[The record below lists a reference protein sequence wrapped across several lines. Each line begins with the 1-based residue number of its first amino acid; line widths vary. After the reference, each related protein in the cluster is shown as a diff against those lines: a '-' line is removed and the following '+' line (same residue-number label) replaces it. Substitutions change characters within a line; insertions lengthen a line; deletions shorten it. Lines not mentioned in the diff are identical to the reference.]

1 MTKTLDH
8 EKIDKNE
15 YPYIYNY
22 TEFIHR
28 PSREILGRDK
38 EVKLILATFC
48 RPEIS
53 NILLLAEAGVGK
65 TSVVKLAR
73 QIDESRVYMEVDL
86 ARMLTELNNQNEMA
100 SRLKALFDE
109 AERFGKTEGKEMV
122 LFIDEFHQIVQL
134 SSAGVEALKP
144 LLAESGRRGIRVI
157 AATTYEEFNEQV
169 SKNQPLVERFVRINL
184 RQPDKNM
191 TVSILRNIA
200 ETYNMQKQFPNDNV
214 FELIYEYTNR
224 YMPSNSQPR
233 KSILLL
239 DALIGWYRS
248 TKAKIDM
255 KLLADVLYDTQ
266 GVDVA
271 FKIDA
276 TSIEEKINKK
286 VFAQEFAAS
295 VLAQRLQLCV
305 ADLNDKEKP
314 QSSFLFCG
322 STGVGKMIADYE
334 KVPIYD
340 KFGKTFFKNHGDLV
354 EGDYVFARDGK
365 PTKVLATFKH
375 KNVDMYKVTLTDG
388 RTLDVGAEHL
398 WSVYSAKQ
406 RDNIQNKN
414 KNNIKPMVMST
425 KDILEKGV
433 FRQYDNGSK
442 HLKWF
447 VPANNAVEWNAKDYD
462 VDPYIV
468 GAFLGNGCMTQNE
481 LTFSSNDKE
490 TVNRIKEL
498 LEAPDVCHKEGNY
511 SWLFLNPYRDAK
523 RKYIYTKEIF
533 GDLEEIYNKYSKD
546 RRIPQEY
553 LCGSIDQRWEL
564 VRGLFDTDGV
574 AHDDDRCNIS
584 YSTFSKNL
592 AEDLQQ
598 LLYSLGF
605 ASSINCYKRIR
616 ENCNNEL
623 RKLAEYVVRVK
634 ASREDKLKFFH
645 LSRKKNIIQKW
656 IEKDDRVR
664 VKKFDLIGIKS
675 IDYISKQDAQCILV
689 DNDEHLYQAG
699 DFIVTHNTEVSKVLA
714 GLLFNDSR
722 ALIRFD
728 MTEYSQESSLER
740 FREDLTMKVWARP
753 NCIILFD
760 EIEKACGAVTRILLQ
775 VLDDG
780 RLSDRNGRE
789 VSFINSYIIMTTN
802 AGSEVFKNIS
812 NYQSSD
818 FADKS
823 MVDENM
829 ALIRRSITET
839 TGANKFP
846 PELLGRIDCIVP
858 FQPLSEKTMNRI
870 VRSKLFELK
879 REVRLKHSV
888 ELTLDAKLIDFI
900 VSDNIS
906 TDSNAGGARQAIAK
920 LEEEVT
926 TNVAKYINKHP
937 NDRYVGVKVDGVMK
951 NEDKNSRISRA
962 TVKVYKIR

>member
-1 MTKTLDH
+1 MTKILDH

-322 STGVGKMIADYE
+322 STGVGK
-334 KVPIYD
+334 
-340 KFGKTFFKNHGDLV
+340 
-354 EGDYVFARDGK
+354 
-365 PTKVLATFKH
+365 
-375 KNVDMYKVTLTDG
+375 
-388 RTLDVGAEHL
+388 
-398 WSVYSAKQ
+398 
-406 RDNIQNKN
+406 
-414 KNNIKPMVMST
+414 
-425 KDILEKGV
+425 
-433 FRQYDNGSK
+433 
-442 HLKWF
+442 
-447 VPANNAVEWNAKDYD
+447 
-462 VDPYIV
+462 
-468 GAFLGNGCMTQNE
+468 
-481 LTFSSNDKE
+481 
-490 TVNRIKEL
+490 
-498 LEAPDVCHKEGNY
+498 
-511 SWLFLNPYRDAK
+511 
-523 RKYIYTKEIF
+523 
-533 GDLEEIYNKYSKD
+533 
-546 RRIPQEY
+546 
-553 LCGSIDQRWEL
+553 
-564 VRGLFDTDGV
+564 
-574 AHDDDRCNIS
+574 
-584 YSTFSKNL
+584 
-592 AEDLQQ
+592 
-598 LLYSLGF
+598 
-605 ASSINCYKRIR
+605 
-616 ENCNNEL
+616 
-623 RKLAEYVVRVK
+623 
-634 ASREDKLKFFH
+634 
-645 LSRKKNIIQKW
+645 
-656 IEKDDRVR
+656 
-664 VKKFDLIGIKS
+664 
-675 IDYISKQDAQCILV
+675 
-689 DNDEHLYQAG
+689 
-699 DFIVTHNTEVSKVLA
+699 TEVSKVLA

>member
-322 STGVGKMIADYE
+322 STGVGK
-334 KVPIYD
+334 
-340 KFGKTFFKNHGDLV
+340 
-354 EGDYVFARDGK
+354 
-365 PTKVLATFKH
+365 
-375 KNVDMYKVTLTDG
+375 
-388 RTLDVGAEHL
+388 
-398 WSVYSAKQ
+398 
-406 RDNIQNKN
+406 
-414 KNNIKPMVMST
+414 
-425 KDILEKGV
+425 
-433 FRQYDNGSK
+433 
-442 HLKWF
+442 
-447 VPANNAVEWNAKDYD
+447 
-462 VDPYIV
+462 
-468 GAFLGNGCMTQNE
+468 
-481 LTFSSNDKE
+481 
-490 TVNRIKEL
+490 
-498 LEAPDVCHKEGNY
+498 
-511 SWLFLNPYRDAK
+511 
-523 RKYIYTKEIF
+523 
-533 GDLEEIYNKYSKD
+533 
-546 RRIPQEY
+546 
-553 LCGSIDQRWEL
+553 
-564 VRGLFDTDGV
+564 
-574 AHDDDRCNIS
+574 
-584 YSTFSKNL
+584 
-592 AEDLQQ
+592 
-598 LLYSLGF
+598 
-605 ASSINCYKRIR
+605 
-616 ENCNNEL
+616 
-623 RKLAEYVVRVK
+623 
-634 ASREDKLKFFH
+634 
-645 LSRKKNIIQKW
+645 
-656 IEKDDRVR
+656 
-664 VKKFDLIGIKS
+664 
-675 IDYISKQDAQCILV
+675 
-689 DNDEHLYQAG
+689 
-699 DFIVTHNTEVSKVLA
+699 TEVSKVLA

-870 VRSKLFELK
+870 VRSRLFELK

>member
-28 PSREILGRDK
+28 PSREILSRDK

-73 QIDESRVYMEVDL
+73 EIDESRVYMEVDL

-322 STGVGKMIADYE
+322 STGVGK
-334 KVPIYD
+334 
-340 KFGKTFFKNHGDLV
+340 
-354 EGDYVFARDGK
+354 
-365 PTKVLATFKH
+365 
-375 KNVDMYKVTLTDG
+375 
-388 RTLDVGAEHL
+388 
-398 WSVYSAKQ
+398 
-406 RDNIQNKN
+406 
-414 KNNIKPMVMST
+414 
-425 KDILEKGV
+425 
-433 FRQYDNGSK
+433 
-442 HLKWF
+442 
-447 VPANNAVEWNAKDYD
+447 
-462 VDPYIV
+462 
-468 GAFLGNGCMTQNE
+468 
-481 LTFSSNDKE
+481 
-490 TVNRIKEL
+490 
-498 LEAPDVCHKEGNY
+498 
-511 SWLFLNPYRDAK
+511 
-523 RKYIYTKEIF
+523 
-533 GDLEEIYNKYSKD
+533 
-546 RRIPQEY
+546 
-553 LCGSIDQRWEL
+553 
-564 VRGLFDTDGV
+564 
-574 AHDDDRCNIS
+574 
-584 YSTFSKNL
+584 
-592 AEDLQQ
+592 
-598 LLYSLGF
+598 
-605 ASSINCYKRIR
+605 
-616 ENCNNEL
+616 
-623 RKLAEYVVRVK
+623 
-634 ASREDKLKFFH
+634 
-645 LSRKKNIIQKW
+645 
-656 IEKDDRVR
+656 
-664 VKKFDLIGIKS
+664 
-675 IDYISKQDAQCILV
+675 
-689 DNDEHLYQAG
+689 
-699 DFIVTHNTEVSKVLA
+699 TEVSKVLA

>member
-8 EKIDKNE
+8 EKIDKDE

-22 TEFIHR
+22 TAFIHR
-28 PSREILGRDK
+28 PSRKILGRDK

-73 QIDESRVYMEVDL
+73 QLDENRVYMEVDL

-184 RQPDKNM
+184 RQPDKTM
-191 TVSILRNIA
+191 TVAILRNIV

-248 TKAKIDM
+248 TKSKIDM

-276 TSIEEKINKK
+276 TAIEGIINKR

-295 VLAQRLQLCV
+295 VLAKRLQLCV
-305 ADLNDKEKP
+305 ADLNNKDKP

-322 STGVGKMIADYE
+322 SSGVGKMIADYE
-334 KVPIYD
+334 KVPVYD
-340 KFGKTFFKNHGDLV
+340 KSGKTFFKNHGDLV
-354 EGDYVFARDGK
+354 EGDYVFARNGK
-365 PTKVLATFKH
+365 PTKVLGTFKH
-375 KNVDMYKVTLTDG
+375 KNIDMYKVTLTDG

-398 WSVYSAKQ
+398 WSICFDRNDIEYFTLTTKEILKKMTDNKLSVY
-406 RDNIQNKN
+406 I
-414 KNNIKPMVMST
+414 
-425 KDILEKGV
+425 
-433 FRQYDNGSK
+433 
-442 HLKWF
+442 
-447 VPANNAVEWNAKDYD
+447 PANNAVEWEESSSNYLSLDKNYYD
-462 VDPYIV
+462 
-468 GAFLGNGCMTQNE
+468 NGCFIARENE
-481 LTFSSNDKE
+481 DLWIDY
-490 TVNRIKEL
+490 
-498 LEAPDVCHKEGNY
+498 LE
-511 SWLFLNPYRDAK
+511 
-523 RKYIYTKEIF
+523 
-533 GDLEEIYNKYSKD
+533 
-546 RRIPQEY
+546 
-553 LCGSIDQRWEL
+553 GSIEQRL
-564 VRGLFDTDGV
+564 KFVQGLFDENAVVGETGDV
-574 AHDDDRCNIS
+574 C
-584 YSTFSKNL
+584 YCSKDEVFIL
-592 AEDLQQ
+592 ILRS
-598 LLYSLGF
+598 LLYSLGIG
-605 ASSINCYKRIR
+605 SILTEEENNYTIKLQTSLKNKLKIFTDENKQKII
-616 ENCNNEL
+616 ENCSNTFS
-623 RKLAEYVVRVK
+623 Y
-634 ASREDKLKFFH
+634 
-645 LSRKKNIIQKW
+645 
-656 IEKDDRVR
+656 
-664 VKKFDLIGIKS
+664 DLIGIKS
-675 IDYISKQDAQCILV
+675 IDYIGKQDAQCILV

-714 GLLFNDSR
+714 SLLFNDSR

-753 NCIILFD
+753 NCIILLD

-829 ALIRRSITET
+829 ALIRRSIMET

-870 VRSKLFELK
+870 VKSKLFELK
-879 REVRLKHSV
+879 REVKLKHSV

-900 VSDNIS
+900 VSDNVN

-926 TNVAKYINKHP
+926 TNVAQYINEHP
-937 NDRYVGVKVDGVMK
+937 NDKYVGVKVDGVMR

>member
-22 TEFIHR
+22 TTFIHR
-28 PSREILGRDK
+28 PTREILGRDK

-322 STGVGKMIADYE
+322 STGVGK
-334 KVPIYD
+334 
-340 KFGKTFFKNHGDLV
+340 
-354 EGDYVFARDGK
+354 
-365 PTKVLATFKH
+365 
-375 KNVDMYKVTLTDG
+375 
-388 RTLDVGAEHL
+388 
-398 WSVYSAKQ
+398 
-406 RDNIQNKN
+406 
-414 KNNIKPMVMST
+414 
-425 KDILEKGV
+425 
-433 FRQYDNGSK
+433 
-442 HLKWF
+442 
-447 VPANNAVEWNAKDYD
+447 
-462 VDPYIV
+462 
-468 GAFLGNGCMTQNE
+468 
-481 LTFSSNDKE
+481 
-490 TVNRIKEL
+490 
-498 LEAPDVCHKEGNY
+498 
-511 SWLFLNPYRDAK
+511 
-523 RKYIYTKEIF
+523 
-533 GDLEEIYNKYSKD
+533 
-546 RRIPQEY
+546 
-553 LCGSIDQRWEL
+553 
-564 VRGLFDTDGV
+564 
-574 AHDDDRCNIS
+574 
-584 YSTFSKNL
+584 
-592 AEDLQQ
+592 
-598 LLYSLGF
+598 
-605 ASSINCYKRIR
+605 
-616 ENCNNEL
+616 
-623 RKLAEYVVRVK
+623 
-634 ASREDKLKFFH
+634 
-645 LSRKKNIIQKW
+645 
-656 IEKDDRVR
+656 
-664 VKKFDLIGIKS
+664 
-675 IDYISKQDAQCILV
+675 
-689 DNDEHLYQAG
+689 
-699 DFIVTHNTEVSKVLA
+699 TEVSKVLA

-926 TNVAKYINKHP
+926 TNVAKYINEHP
-937 NDRYVGVKVDGVMK
+937 NDKHVGVKVDGVMK

>member
-22 TEFIHR
+22 TTFIHR
-28 PSREILGRDK
+28 PTREILGRDK

-184 RQPDKNM
+184 RQPDKAM
-191 TVSILRNIA
+191 TIAILRNIV
-200 ETYNMQKQFPNDNV
+200 ETYDMQRQFPNNNV

-239 DALIGWYRS
+239 DALIGWYKS

-276 TSIEEKINKK
+276 TSIEEKINRE

-322 STGVGKMIADYE
+322 STGVGK
-334 KVPIYD
+334 
-340 KFGKTFFKNHGDLV
+340 
-354 EGDYVFARDGK
+354 
-365 PTKVLATFKH
+365 
-375 KNVDMYKVTLTDG
+375 
-388 RTLDVGAEHL
+388 
-398 WSVYSAKQ
+398 
-406 RDNIQNKN
+406 
-414 KNNIKPMVMST
+414 
-425 KDILEKGV
+425 
-433 FRQYDNGSK
+433 
-442 HLKWF
+442 
-447 VPANNAVEWNAKDYD
+447 
-462 VDPYIV
+462 
-468 GAFLGNGCMTQNE
+468 TQ
-481 LTFSSNDKE
+481 
-490 TVNRIKEL
+490 
-498 LEAPDVCHKEGNY
+498 
-511 SWLFLNPYRDAK
+511 
-523 RKYIYTKEIF
+523 
-533 GDLEEIYNKYSKD
+533 
-546 RRIPQEY
+546 
-553 LCGSIDQRWEL
+553 
-564 VRGLFDTDGV
+564 
-574 AHDDDRCNIS
+574 
-584 YSTFSKNL
+584 
-592 AEDLQQ
+592 
-598 LLYSLGF
+598 
-605 ASSINCYKRIR
+605 
-616 ENCNNEL
+616 
-623 RKLAEYVVRVK
+623 
-634 ASREDKLKFFH
+634 
-645 LSRKKNIIQKW
+645 
-656 IEKDDRVR
+656 
-664 VKKFDLIGIKS
+664 
-675 IDYISKQDAQCILV
+675 
-689 DNDEHLYQAG
+689 
-699 DFIVTHNTEVSKVLA
+699 VSKVLA
-714 GLLFNDSR
+714 GLLFNDPR

-760 EIEKACGAVTRILLQ
+760 EIEKACGSVTRILLQ

-870 VRSKLFELK
+870 VKSKLFELK
-879 REVRLKHSV
+879 REVMLKHSV
-888 ELTLDAKLIDFI
+888 ELILDAKLIDFI

-926 TNVAKYINKHP
+926 TNVAKYINEHP
-937 NDRYVGVKVDGVMK
+937 NDKHVGVKVDGVMR

>member
-22 TEFIHR
+22 TTFIHR
-28 PSREILGRDK
+28 PTREILGRDK

-73 QIDESRVYMEVDL
+73 QLDEDRVYMEVDL

-191 TVSILRNIA
+191 TVAILRNIV

-305 ADLNDKEKP
+305 ADLNNKEKP

-322 STGVGKMIADYE
+322 ATGVGK
-334 KVPIYD
+334 
-340 KFGKTFFKNHGDLV
+340 
-354 EGDYVFARDGK
+354 
-365 PTKVLATFKH
+365 
-375 KNVDMYKVTLTDG
+375 
-388 RTLDVGAEHL
+388 
-398 WSVYSAKQ
+398 
-406 RDNIQNKN
+406 
-414 KNNIKPMVMST
+414 
-425 KDILEKGV
+425 
-433 FRQYDNGSK
+433 
-442 HLKWF
+442 
-447 VPANNAVEWNAKDYD
+447 
-462 VDPYIV
+462 
-468 GAFLGNGCMTQNE
+468 
-481 LTFSSNDKE
+481 
-490 TVNRIKEL
+490 
-498 LEAPDVCHKEGNY
+498 
-511 SWLFLNPYRDAK
+511 
-523 RKYIYTKEIF
+523 
-533 GDLEEIYNKYSKD
+533 
-546 RRIPQEY
+546 
-553 LCGSIDQRWEL
+553 
-564 VRGLFDTDGV
+564 
-574 AHDDDRCNIS
+574 
-584 YSTFSKNL
+584 
-592 AEDLQQ
+592 
-598 LLYSLGF
+598 
-605 ASSINCYKRIR
+605 
-616 ENCNNEL
+616 
-623 RKLAEYVVRVK
+623 
-634 ASREDKLKFFH
+634 
-645 LSRKKNIIQKW
+645 
-656 IEKDDRVR
+656 
-664 VKKFDLIGIKS
+664 
-675 IDYISKQDAQCILV
+675 
-689 DNDEHLYQAG
+689 
-699 DFIVTHNTEVSKVLA
+699 TEVSKVLA
-714 GLLFNDSR
+714 GLLFNDPRS
-722 ALIRFD
+722 LIRFD

-829 ALIRRSITET
+829 ALIRRSIMET

-926 TNVAKYINKHP
+926 TNVAKYINEHP
-937 NDRYVGVKVDGVMK
+937 NDKYVGVKVDGVMK

>member
-322 STGVGKMIADYE
+322 STGVGK
-334 KVPIYD
+334 
-340 KFGKTFFKNHGDLV
+340 
-354 EGDYVFARDGK
+354 
-365 PTKVLATFKH
+365 
-375 KNVDMYKVTLTDG
+375 
-388 RTLDVGAEHL
+388 
-398 WSVYSAKQ
+398 
-406 RDNIQNKN
+406 
-414 KNNIKPMVMST
+414 
-425 KDILEKGV
+425 
-433 FRQYDNGSK
+433 
-442 HLKWF
+442 
-447 VPANNAVEWNAKDYD
+447 
-462 VDPYIV
+462 
-468 GAFLGNGCMTQNE
+468 
-481 LTFSSNDKE
+481 
-490 TVNRIKEL
+490 
-498 LEAPDVCHKEGNY
+498 
-511 SWLFLNPYRDAK
+511 
-523 RKYIYTKEIF
+523 
-533 GDLEEIYNKYSKD
+533 
-546 RRIPQEY
+546 
-553 LCGSIDQRWEL
+553 
-564 VRGLFDTDGV
+564 
-574 AHDDDRCNIS
+574 
-584 YSTFSKNL
+584 
-592 AEDLQQ
+592 
-598 LLYSLGF
+598 
-605 ASSINCYKRIR
+605 
-616 ENCNNEL
+616 
-623 RKLAEYVVRVK
+623 
-634 ASREDKLKFFH
+634 
-645 LSRKKNIIQKW
+645 
-656 IEKDDRVR
+656 
-664 VKKFDLIGIKS
+664 
-675 IDYISKQDAQCILV
+675 
-689 DNDEHLYQAG
+689 
-699 DFIVTHNTEVSKVLA
+699 TEVSKVLA

>member
-1 MTKTLDH
+1 
-8 EKIDKNE
+8 
-15 YPYIYNY
+15 
-22 TEFIHR
+22 
-28 PSREILGRDK
+28 
-38 EVKLILATFC
+38 
-48 RPEIS
+48 
-53 NILLLAEAGVGK
+53 
-65 TSVVKLAR
+65 
-73 QIDESRVYMEVDL
+73 
-86 ARMLTELNNQNEMA
+86 MLTELNNQNEMA

-322 STGVGKMIADYE
+322 STGVGK
-334 KVPIYD
+334 
-340 KFGKTFFKNHGDLV
+340 
-354 EGDYVFARDGK
+354 
-365 PTKVLATFKH
+365 
-375 KNVDMYKVTLTDG
+375 
-388 RTLDVGAEHL
+388 
-398 WSVYSAKQ
+398 
-406 RDNIQNKN
+406 
-414 KNNIKPMVMST
+414 
-425 KDILEKGV
+425 
-433 FRQYDNGSK
+433 
-442 HLKWF
+442 
-447 VPANNAVEWNAKDYD
+447 
-462 VDPYIV
+462 
-468 GAFLGNGCMTQNE
+468 
-481 LTFSSNDKE
+481 
-490 TVNRIKEL
+490 
-498 LEAPDVCHKEGNY
+498 
-511 SWLFLNPYRDAK
+511 
-523 RKYIYTKEIF
+523 
-533 GDLEEIYNKYSKD
+533 
-546 RRIPQEY
+546 
-553 LCGSIDQRWEL
+553 
-564 VRGLFDTDGV
+564 
-574 AHDDDRCNIS
+574 
-584 YSTFSKNL
+584 
-592 AEDLQQ
+592 
-598 LLYSLGF
+598 
-605 ASSINCYKRIR
+605 
-616 ENCNNEL
+616 
-623 RKLAEYVVRVK
+623 
-634 ASREDKLKFFH
+634 
-645 LSRKKNIIQKW
+645 
-656 IEKDDRVR
+656 
-664 VKKFDLIGIKS
+664 
-675 IDYISKQDAQCILV
+675 
-689 DNDEHLYQAG
+689 
-699 DFIVTHNTEVSKVLA
+699 TEVSKVLA

>member
-22 TEFIHR
+22 TTFIHR
-28 PSREILGRDK
+28 PTREILGRDK

-184 RQPDKNM
+184 RQPDKAM
-191 TVSILRNIA
+191 TIAILRNIV
-200 ETYNMQKQFPNDNV
+200 ETYDMQRQFPNNNV

-239 DALIGWYRS
+239 DALIGWYKS

-276 TSIEEKINKK
+276 TSIEEKINRE

-322 STGVGKMIADYE
+322 STGVGK
-334 KVPIYD
+334 
-340 KFGKTFFKNHGDLV
+340 
-354 EGDYVFARDGK
+354 
-365 PTKVLATFKH
+365 
-375 KNVDMYKVTLTDG
+375 
-388 RTLDVGAEHL
+388 
-398 WSVYSAKQ
+398 
-406 RDNIQNKN
+406 
-414 KNNIKPMVMST
+414 
-425 KDILEKGV
+425 
-433 FRQYDNGSK
+433 
-442 HLKWF
+442 
-447 VPANNAVEWNAKDYD
+447 
-462 VDPYIV
+462 
-468 GAFLGNGCMTQNE
+468 TQ
-481 LTFSSNDKE
+481 
-490 TVNRIKEL
+490 
-498 LEAPDVCHKEGNY
+498 
-511 SWLFLNPYRDAK
+511 
-523 RKYIYTKEIF
+523 
-533 GDLEEIYNKYSKD
+533 
-546 RRIPQEY
+546 
-553 LCGSIDQRWEL
+553 
-564 VRGLFDTDGV
+564 
-574 AHDDDRCNIS
+574 
-584 YSTFSKNL
+584 
-592 AEDLQQ
+592 
-598 LLYSLGF
+598 
-605 ASSINCYKRIR
+605 
-616 ENCNNEL
+616 
-623 RKLAEYVVRVK
+623 
-634 ASREDKLKFFH
+634 
-645 LSRKKNIIQKW
+645 
-656 IEKDDRVR
+656 
-664 VKKFDLIGIKS
+664 
-675 IDYISKQDAQCILV
+675 
-689 DNDEHLYQAG
+689 
-699 DFIVTHNTEVSKVLA
+699 VSKVLA
-714 GLLFNDSR
+714 GLLFNDPR

-760 EIEKACGAVTRILLQ
+760 EIEKACGSVTRILLQ

-858 FQPLSEKTMNRI
+858 FQPLSEKTMNLI
-870 VRSKLFELK
+870 VKSKLFELK
-879 REVRLKHSV
+879 REVMLKHSV
-888 ELTLDAKLIDFI
+888 ELILDAKLIDFI

-926 TNVAKYINKHP
+926 TNVAKYINEHP
-937 NDRYVGVKVDGVMK
+937 NDKHVGVKVDGVMR

>member
-109 AERFGKTEGKEMV
+109 AERFGETEGKEMV

-322 STGVGKMIADYE
+322 STGVGK
-334 KVPIYD
+334 
-340 KFGKTFFKNHGDLV
+340 
-354 EGDYVFARDGK
+354 
-365 PTKVLATFKH
+365 
-375 KNVDMYKVTLTDG
+375 
-388 RTLDVGAEHL
+388 
-398 WSVYSAKQ
+398 
-406 RDNIQNKN
+406 
-414 KNNIKPMVMST
+414 
-425 KDILEKGV
+425 
-433 FRQYDNGSK
+433 
-442 HLKWF
+442 
-447 VPANNAVEWNAKDYD
+447 
-462 VDPYIV
+462 
-468 GAFLGNGCMTQNE
+468 
-481 LTFSSNDKE
+481 
-490 TVNRIKEL
+490 
-498 LEAPDVCHKEGNY
+498 
-511 SWLFLNPYRDAK
+511 
-523 RKYIYTKEIF
+523 
-533 GDLEEIYNKYSKD
+533 
-546 RRIPQEY
+546 
-553 LCGSIDQRWEL
+553 
-564 VRGLFDTDGV
+564 
-574 AHDDDRCNIS
+574 
-584 YSTFSKNL
+584 
-592 AEDLQQ
+592 
-598 LLYSLGF
+598 
-605 ASSINCYKRIR
+605 
-616 ENCNNEL
+616 
-623 RKLAEYVVRVK
+623 
-634 ASREDKLKFFH
+634 
-645 LSRKKNIIQKW
+645 
-656 IEKDDRVR
+656 
-664 VKKFDLIGIKS
+664 
-675 IDYISKQDAQCILV
+675 
-689 DNDEHLYQAG
+689 
-699 DFIVTHNTEVSKVLA
+699 TEVSKVLA